1 METLGSQ
8 GLYLYVRSSMIW
20 IPCTPIIGG
29 EKTLPPNLYMIGG
42 ASLSTLVLVV
52 LLPILCYVLTT
63 VTTAP
68 NAKPVD
74 LAKVVKA

>member
-1 METLGSQ
+1 
-8 GLYLYVRSSMIW
+8 MIW

-29 EKTLPPNLYMIGG
+29 KKTLPPNLYMIGG
-42 ASLSTLVLVV
+42 AFLPTLVLVV
-52 LLPILCYVLTT
+52 LLPILCYCLTT
-63 VTTAP
+63 VITAP